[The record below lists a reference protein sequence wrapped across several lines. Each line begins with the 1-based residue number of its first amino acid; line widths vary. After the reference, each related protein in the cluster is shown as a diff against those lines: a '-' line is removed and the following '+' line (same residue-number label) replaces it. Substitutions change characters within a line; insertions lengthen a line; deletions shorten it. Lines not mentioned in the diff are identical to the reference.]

1 MIAPACGS
9 GGGDRSSPGRE
20 RLRFGRQN
28 TFKIMQIEDFAQ
40 LIPNCLR
47 GVQGAAFYAGRS
59 AFEAPAAPLYILGLN
74 PAGSFEGTLDE
85 HTQCVL
91 NDERPDWSSYLDGP
105 PRAKCSERPAPKS
118 KIRKRMSPLLGKL
131 GLVGISLR
139 NVPASNL
146 FFRSSSTSDRIERRQ
161 RGTFTRACWPFH
173 EAVVANLNIR
183 VVVCLSKEADRW
195 VRKQMGASERVDEF
209 VENNDRKWRSW
220 VHKSKATGRIVI
232 GLTHPSR
239 AHWTKPET
247 DPTGLVV
254 NALKGRYD

>member
-1 MIAPACGS
+1 M
-9 GGGDRSSPGRE
+9 R
-20 RLRFGRQN
+20 
-28 TFKIMQIEDFAQ
+28 IEDFAK

-47 GVQGAAFYAGRS
+47 GVQGAAFYAGRR

-105 PRAKCSERPAPKS
+105 PCASGGGRPPPRS
-118 KIRKRMSPLLGKL
+118 KIRKRMSPLLEKL
-131 GLVGISLR
+131 EQLGISLR

-146 FFRSSSTSDRIERRQ
+146 FFRSSRTLDRIEPRQ
-161 RGTFTRACWPFH
+161 RGALTRACWPFH
-173 EAVVANLNIR
+173 QAVIDELGIR
-183 VVVCLSKEADRW
+183 VVVCLSKKTDKW
-195 VRKQMGASERVDEF
+195 VRTQMGASEKMDEF
-209 VENNDRKWRSW
+209 VEQSKRKSPWKSW
-220 VHKSKATGRIVI
+220 VHKNQGTRWIVI

-239 AHWTKPET
+239 AHWTKPGT

-254 NALKGRYD
+254 NALEGRYD

>member
-1 MIAPACGS
+1 MRI
-9 GGGDRSSPGRE
+9 E
-20 RLRFGRQN
+20 R
-28 TFKIMQIEDFAQ
+28 FAE
-40 LIPNCLR
+40 LIPDNLR
-47 GVQGAAFYAGRS
+47 GMQGAAFYAGRS

-74 PAGSFEGTLDE
+74 PAGSFKGTLDE

-105 PRAKCSERPAPKS
+105 PRASGGGRPPPRS
-118 KIRKRMSPLLGKL
+118 KIRERMSPLLEKL
-131 GLVGISLR
+131 KQLGISLE

-161 RGTFTRACWPFH
+161 RGTFARACWPFH

-183 VVVCLSKEADRW
+183 VVTCLSKEADRW
-195 VRKQMGASERVDEF
+195 VRKQMGASEKVDEF
-209 VENNDRKWRSW
+209 IESNDRKWRSW
-220 VHKSKATGRIVI
+220 VHKNKATGRIVI

-239 AHWTKPET
+239 ANWAKPNT

-254 NALKGRYD
+254 NALAGRYD